1 MAGWCRHAIL
11 LVLALLSMPLAAI
24 EVPTLYTAEVP
35 LDQEADNPRGAAYK
49 AALVEVLLR
58 VSGSDLALDEE
69 MVDLL
74 FPTPGVFVTQYR
86 PGEEE
91 SLWVTFDGEAIEK
104 VLRDSG
110 QSVWG
115 SDRPLTLV
123 WLAVDWGQGER
134 EIVAADDPDRIEQE
148 ARSID
153 RNRMIR
159 ERLLEI
165 AERRGLPLLFPLL
178 DTTDLQS
185 VTFADIWGGFD
196 EAILDASERYDVD
209 SVLIGRVRAE
219 SAQPARWSWYFGDT
233 GAPLSGSPEA
243 VLGQVADVLADE
255 FAIGGDL
262 PLETVALNIAGIV
275 SVEAYGEVERIL
287 DDSALIE
294 NYAVTAVT
302 GDRVSYRVDVRGGA
316 QRLSRALRFAN
327 LAEQEYVFD
336 PTRPSSEALEYFYN
350 P

>member
-1 MAGWCRHAIL
+1 MFL
-11 LVLALLSMPLAAI
+11 TLALLSMPLGAV

-35 LDQEADNPRGAAYK
+35 LDQEASDPRAEAYR

-58 VSGSDLALDEE
+58 VSGARLALDEE

-74 FPTPGVFVTQYR
+74 FPSPGAYVTQFR
-86 PGEEE
+86 PGADD
-91 SLWVTFDGEAIEK
+91 SLWVSFDGDAIERE
-104 VLRDSG
+104 LRGAG
-110 QSVWG
+110 QSIWG

-178 DTTDLQS
+178 DTTDLQGVS
-185 VTFADIWGGFD
+185 FADIWGGFD
-196 EAILDASERYDVD
+196 DAILDASERYDVN

-219 SAQPARWSWYFGDT
+219 SAQPARWSWYFA
-233 GAPLSGSPEA
+233 GAGTTLSGSPEA
-243 VLGQVADVLADE
+243 VLGQVADTLAAE

-262 PLETVALNIAGIV
+262 PLEPVALNISGVV
-275 SVEAYGEVERIL
+275 SVEAYGNVQRIL
-287 DDSALIE
+287 EGVALIE
-294 NYAVTAVT
+294 GFAVTAVT
-302 GDRVSYRVDVRGGA
+302 GDRISYRVDVRGGA
-316 QRLSRALRFAN
+316 DRLRRALRFTD
-327 LAEQEYVFD
+327 LVEQDYVID
-336 PTRPSSEALEYFYN
+336 ASQIDDTALEFYYN

>member
-1 MAGWCRHAIL
+1 
-11 LVLALLSMPLAAI
+11 MPLGAV

-35 LDQEADNPRGAAYK
+35 LDQEAADPRSDAYK
-49 AALVEVLLR
+49 AALVAVLLR
-58 VSGSDLALDEE
+58 VSGSQLAYDEE
-69 MVDLL
+69 TVDLL
-74 FPTPGVFVTQYR
+74 FPSPGAYVTQFR

-91 SLWVTFDGEAIEK
+91 SLWVSFDGEAIEK

-115 SDRPLTLV
+115 DDRPLTLV

-134 EIVAADDPDRIEQE
+134 EIVAADDPDRIDQE

-178 DTTDLQS
+178 DTTDLQG
-185 VTFADIWGGFD
+185 VMFADIWGGFD
-196 EAILDASERYDVD
+196 DAILDASERYEVN

-219 SAQPARWSWYFGDT
+219 SAQPARWSWYFS
-233 GAPLSGSPEA
+233 GASASLSGSPET
-243 VLGQVADVLADE
+243 VLGQVADTLAAE

-262 PLETVALNIAGIV
+262 PLETVALNVSGIV
-275 SVEAYGEVERIL
+275 SVEAYGSVQRAL
-287 DDSALIE
+287 DDVALIE
-294 NYAVTAVT
+294 GYAVTAVS

-316 QRLSRALRFAN
+316 ERLSRALR
-327 LAEQEYVFD
+327 LSGLIEQDVIEFTPDVTD
-336 PTRPSSEALEYFYN
+336 AALEFYFS

>member
-1 MAGWCRHAIL
+1 
-11 LVLALLSMPLAAI
+11 MPLGAVD
-24 EVPTLYTAEVP
+24 VPTLYTAEVP
-35 LDQEADNPRGAAYK
+35 LDQEAADPRNDAYR

-58 VSGSDLALDEE
+58 VSGSQLAYDEE
-69 MVDLL
+69 TVDLL
-74 FPTPGVFVTQYR
+74 FPSPGVYVTQFR
-86 PGEEE
+86 AGEEE
-91 SLWVTFDGEAIEK
+91 SLWVSFDGEAIEK

-115 SDRPLTLV
+115 NDRPLTLV

-134 EIVAADDPDRIEQE
+134 EIVAADDPDRTDQE
-148 ARSID
+148 ARTID
-153 RNRMIR
+153 RNRMLR

-196 EAILDASERYDVD
+196 EAIINASERYEVS

-219 SAQPARWSWYFGDT
+219 SARPARWSWYFSGT
-233 GAPLSGSPEA
+233 GASLSGSPET
-243 VLGQVADVLADE
+243 VLGQVADTLAAE

-262 PLETVALNIAGIV
+262 PLATVTLNVSGIAT
-275 SVEAYGEVERIL
+275 VEAYGSVQRVL
-287 DDSALIE
+287 DDVALIE
-294 NYAVTAVT
+294 GYAVTAVS

-316 QRLSRALRFAN
+316 ERLSRALRFSG
-327 LAEQEYVFD
+327 LIEQDVIEFSPDVTD
-336 PTRPSSEALEYFYN
+336 TALEFYYS